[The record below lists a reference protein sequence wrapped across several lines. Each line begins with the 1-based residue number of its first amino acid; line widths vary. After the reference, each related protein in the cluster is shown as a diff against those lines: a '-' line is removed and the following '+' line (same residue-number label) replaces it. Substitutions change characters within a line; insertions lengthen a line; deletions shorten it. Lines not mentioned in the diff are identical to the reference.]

1 MDMLTDGASVMS
13 QLQNLLDSLNAT
25 SLPGSAGGPAPCA
38 SLESPTTP
46 RSGPVHAPA
55 SHSAA
60 PAKVTDSTTLATSGP
75 TSIASSPHSDLHE
88 LWASRL
94 QALMPSSGGTLYA
107 LTWKGRVTPGGRR
120 ICALRASVLRTSD
133 SGCTGWPTPMAGT
146 PAQNGNNA
154 AGNNDSSR
162 KTVDLVSW
170 HLAGRP
176 TPTKSDENRYPAQD
190 NQAKNMTLNHAAVF
204 AGWPTPTSSLASKG
218 ARSTA
223 SGIMDAMRLHGPD
236 LAAVSCLAGPAR
248 LTASG
253 EMLTGSTAGMASGGQ
268 LNPALSR
275 WLMGYPEAWCRAAT
289 LAWRSTPTT
298 PRKRGP

>member
-1 MDMLTDGASVMS
+1 MS

-107 LTWKGRVTPGGRR
+107 LTWKERVTPAGRR
-120 ICALRASVLRTSD
+120 ICALRASVRRTSD
-133 SGCTGWPTPMAGT
+133 SGCTGW
-146 PAQNGNNA
+146 
-154 AGNNDSSR
+154 
-162 KTVDLVSW
+162 
-170 HLAGRP
+170 P

-190 NQAKNMTLNHAAVF
+190 NQAKNVTLNHAAVF

-218 ARSTA
+218 VGSTEG
-223 SGIMDAMRLHGPD
+223 GIREAMRGHGPD